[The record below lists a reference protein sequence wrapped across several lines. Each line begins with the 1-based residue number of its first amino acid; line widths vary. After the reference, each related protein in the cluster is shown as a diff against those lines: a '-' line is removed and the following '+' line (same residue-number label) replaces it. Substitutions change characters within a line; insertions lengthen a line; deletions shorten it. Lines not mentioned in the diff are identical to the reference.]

1 MAAAQN
7 NLSGTV
13 QCPAQPNE
21 SHSIEVGD
29 HPGHAH
35 VIFKGACTWT
45 KPLGIAEG
53 DNINCD
59 VEGEYTLPS
68 K

>member
-1 MAAAQN
+1 
-7 NLSGTV
+7 V

-29 HPGHAH
+29 HPGHAY
-35 VIFKGACTWT
+35 VISKGTCTWT
-45 KPLGIAEG
+45 KPLGVAEG

-59 VEGEYTLPS
+59 VEGEYTLSS